1 MNFVDNGFL
10 RVAAC
15 VPSVSP
21 GDVEAN
27 TASICE
33 QIAQAAGRGARL
45 VVFPELC
52 VTGYTCA
59 DLFHNDAL
67 LAQADKALAI
77 IQRQAENCNVVAVV
91 GAPVAIG
98 PALYNCAIV
107 MSYDVV
113 MLAIPKTYIPNY
125 NEFYEKRWFASAP
138 EAALDNKDRQA
149 GPVVSRFG
157 TDFLFGRNMVI
168 ECPGVKIGFDICE
181 DLWAPIPPSTNAALA
196 GAQVIVNL
204 SASNDLIGKYAYLR
218 SLIAQQSARAICA
231 YVYAGAGYGE
241 SSTDLVFDGKALIAE
256 NGTILA
262 SNPRWQHMPQI
273 VVADIDID
281 AIDRDR
287 MHNTTFADCARR
299 IAPDYYLADLYYR
312 KKFDAYEGDNARLL
326 RSVSPLPFVPRGQEH
341 KNERCSEIINI
352 QTAGLARRL
361 DAIHCKSLVV
371 GISGGLDSTLALLVA
386 VHAFDRLGLDRKGI
400 AGITMPGFGTTGRTH
415 SNAVDLMEALGVTSR
430 EIPIGPAVELHFSD
444 IGHDPEV
451 RDVTYENCQAR
462 ERTQILMD
470 VANQVNGIVLG
481 TGDLSELALGWA
493 TYNGDHM
500 SMYGVNAGVPKT
512 LVRHLVRYFAELPE
526 FSAVRA
532 TLLDIVDTPISP
544 ELLPADSNGE
554 IAQKTEDLVGPY
566 ELHDF
571 FLYYMLRY
579 GFSPR
584 HVFALAQKAF
594 DDLYSD
600 EVVLRWMRE
609 FYRRF
614 FQQQFKRSCLPD
626 GPKVGSVCLS
636 PRGDWR
642 MPSDASARLWLS
654 EVDELIYENKQSGSA
669 V

>member
-1 MNFVDNGFL
+1 MEFVDNGFL
-10 RVAAC
+10 RVASC
-15 VPSVSP
+15 VPAVVP
-21 GDVEAN
+21 GDVDAN
-27 TASICE
+27 VASICE
-33 QIAQAAGRGARL
+33 LISEAAEKGARL

-67 LAQADKALAI
+67 LAKADKALDI
-77 IQRQAENCNVVAVV
+77 IQQKASENRVIAVV
-91 GAPVAIG
+91 GAPLVVAQT
-98 PALYNCAIV
+98 LYNCAV
-107 MSYDVV
+107 VVSYEVPIIAV
-113 MLAIPKTYIPNY
+113 PKTYIPNY
-125 NEFYEKRWFASAP
+125 NEFYEKRWFASPP
-138 EAALDNKDRQA
+138 EGHSADLGLRRGFVHTKY
-149 GPVVSRFG
+149 G
-157 TDFLFGRNMVI
+157 TDIIFGKKTIV
-168 ECPGVKIGFDICE
+168 ECQNLKIGFDICE
-181 DLWAPIPPSTNAALA
+181 DLWAPIPPSTYAAMA

-204 SASNDLIGKYAYLR
+204 SASNDLIGKYGYLR

-241 SSTDLVFDGKALIAE
+241 SSTDLVFDGKAIIAE

-262 SNPRWQHMPQI
+262 SNERWQGHPQM
-273 VVADIDID
+273 VVADVDIN

-287 MHNTTFADCARR
+287 MHNTTFADCAR
-299 IAPDYYLADLYYR
+299 LNKSEFLNADIYIRGFNPLPSEHAGLMR
-312 KKFDAYEGDNARLL
+312 E
-326 RSVSPLPFVPRGQEH
+326 VSPRPFVPSDKEH
-341 KNERCSEIINI
+341 MDERCSEIINI
-352 QTAGLARRL
+352 QTAGLAKRL
-361 DAIHCKSLVV
+361 DAIHCSKLVV

-386 VHAFDRLGLDRKGI
+386 VRAFDRLGLDRKGI
-400 AGITMPGFGTTGRTH
+400 IGITMPGFGTTGRTH
-415 SNAVDLMEALGVTSR
+415 GNAVNLMDALGVTSR
-430 EIPIGPAVELHFSD
+430 EIPIGAAVELHFAD
-444 IGHDPEV
+444 IGHDPAV

-512 LVRHLVRYFAELPE
+512 LVRHLVRYFAHLPE
-526 FSAVRA
+526 FAPARA

-544 ELLPADSNGE
+544 ELLPADANGE

-584 HVFALAQKAF
+584 HVFALARKAF
-594 DDLYSD
+594 DGSYPDK
-600 EVVLRWMRE
+600 EILRWMRE

-642 MPSDASARLWLS
+642 MPSDASSRLWLA
-654 EVDELIYENKQSGSA
+654 EVDALASENK
-669 V
+669 